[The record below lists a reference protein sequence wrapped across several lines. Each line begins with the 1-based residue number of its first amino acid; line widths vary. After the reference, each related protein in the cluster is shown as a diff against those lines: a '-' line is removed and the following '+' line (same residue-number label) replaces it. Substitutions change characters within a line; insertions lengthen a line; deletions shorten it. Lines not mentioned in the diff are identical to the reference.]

1 MDTLAHQ
8 AFTAAYVRHAPRLLL
23 IPNGAEWCQ
32 DLHRSHEE
40 VAEAL
45 VVGAPLKGY
54 ETSPWARMITP
65 AGENPTLFLLDVTPL
80 VGFYRPAPQR
90 GWLSRARCWVRDTDF
105 LVHVVNLQDIP
116 QALLL
121 QEVSDLHPEF
131 IEANRAS
138 AIRYAGE
145 QFSYAGRNEFH
156 GTLFLLPSEDHGFLT
171 SLGAATERAYD
182 VMPVLIDPTK
192 V

>member
-1 MDTLAHQ
+1 MDLLAHQ

-32 DLHRSHEE
+32 DLQGSHGE
-40 VAEAL
+40 VTEAL

-65 AGENPTLFLLDVTPL
+65 AGEDPTLFLIDVTPL
-80 VGFYRPAPQR
+80 VGFYRPKPER
-90 GWLSRARCWVRDTDF
+90 GWLSRARVWVRDTDH

-116 QALLL
+116 RDHLLH
-121 QEVSDLHPEF
+121 EVTGMNPEF
-131 IEANRAS
+131 IAANLAS
-138 AIRYAGE
+138 AIGYAGE
-145 QFSYAGRNEFH
+145 QFSYRGRNEFH
-156 GTLFLLPSEDHGFLT
+156 GTLFLLPSEEEGFLLT
-171 SLGAATERAYD
+171 LGAATERAYD
-182 VMPVLIDPTK
+182 VMPVVIDPTK